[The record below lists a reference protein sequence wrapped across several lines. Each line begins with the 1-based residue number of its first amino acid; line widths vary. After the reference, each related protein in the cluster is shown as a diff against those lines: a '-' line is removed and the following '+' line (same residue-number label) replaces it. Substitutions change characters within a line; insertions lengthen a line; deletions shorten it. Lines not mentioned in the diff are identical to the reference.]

1 MQYWGTQQQ
10 DVRRPEGDPFDRD
23 GEGSELITEEAIT
36 TIGETGALT
45 GEPRAV
51 SVKAL
56 TDFNV
61 LDNEQS
67 LAGGVAQVRLCVG
80 EQGLQKRDD
89 ESAPQAGDGK
99 PEDR

>member
-1 MQYWGTQQQ
+1 MQHWGTQQQ
-10 DVRRPEGDPFDRD
+10 DVRRVEGDSFDRG
-23 GEGSELITEEAIT
+23 GEGSELIMEEAIT

-45 GEPRAV
+45 GEPRLV

-56 TDFNV
+56 TDCNV
-61 LDNEQS
+61 MDNERS

-89 ESAPQAGDGK
+89 ESAPKAGDG
-99 PEDR
+99 